1 MRLDHRRAVLLAE
14 IAFLLILIS
23 GVWLA
28 ASEIPA
34 FGISGERK
42 IVSGALLA
50 VAGLLLIFAAY
61 SGKLFDR

>member
-23 GVWLA
+23 GVWFV

-34 FGISGERK
+34 FGIAEERK
-42 IVSGALLA
+42 IVSGVALA
-50 VAGLLLIFAAY
+50 IAGLLLIIATY
-61 SGKLFDR
+61 SGKLFD